1 MQKVLLVQIARRTPK
16 QKTEI
21 FLCSCIA
28 IFRSDLSFF
37 TWFPPQRCCT
47 WHALY
52 SFMQSSSIVVVGTPG
67 EGAARL
73 EQCGRL
79 EVIDEP
85 EVEAGLLMLLWVG

>member
-1 MQKVLLVQIARRTPK
+1 
-16 QKTEI
+16 
-21 FLCSCIA
+21 
-28 IFRSDLSFF
+28 
-37 TWFPPQRCCT
+37 
-47 WHALY
+47 
-52 SFMQSSSIVVVGTPG
+52 MQSSSIVVVGTPG